1 MSDPTSIIAA
11 ETAARKAFKQTREI
25 KALEMAPDFYERLRE
40 TRGYLP
46 TWERLSD
53 KDRKQLA
60 KAAQHVSD
68 LENAVA
74 GDIYRASKRA

>member
-1 MSDPTSIIAA
+1 MSYFNPITAA
-11 ETAARKAFKQTREI
+11 ETAARKAFKQAREI
-25 KALEMAPDFYERLRE
+25 KALELAPDFYERLRE

-46 TWERLSD
+46 TWDRLSD

-60 KAAQHVSD
+60 KTAQHVSD

-74 GDIYRASKRA
+74 GDIYCASKRA